1 MLLKE
6 SILTNMYSS
15 TFKDWRITAL
25 SIMHFKAEILN
36 VCIFRYCRAL
46 EASLV
51 DNRSGNK
58 RKRGNIWMSF
68 IDPENPHDRER
79 KQDVPV
85 GLKNIGNTC
94 WFSAV
99 VQV

>member
-1 MLLKE
+1 M
-6 SILTNMYSS
+6 
-15 TFKDWRITAL
+15 
-25 SIMHFKAEILN
+25 
-36 VCIFRYCRAL
+36 
-46 EASLV
+46 V

-58 RKRGNIWMSF
+58 RKRGNLWMSF

-79 KQDVPV
+79 REGIPV

-99 VQV
+99 IQVWKANMFASFCSVFLHSE